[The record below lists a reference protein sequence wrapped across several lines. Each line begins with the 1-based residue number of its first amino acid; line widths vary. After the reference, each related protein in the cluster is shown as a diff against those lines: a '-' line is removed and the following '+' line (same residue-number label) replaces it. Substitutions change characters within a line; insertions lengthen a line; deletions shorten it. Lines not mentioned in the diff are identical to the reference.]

1 MYPKKLKNGI
11 DEIILW
17 TDQAGGILGERL
29 KKSHKEIHKTLK
41 ESQRD
46 SQTYMLF
53 FGCLRVKSN
62 TENTKSLTSCFSA
75 WAKKADVDTEGAL
88 LAALDTKEEIPIIP
102 YSSLFI
108 LSSENK
114 YDSNNDGNKSN
125 N

>member
-1 MYPKKLKNGI
+1 
-11 DEIILW
+11 
-17 TDQAGGILGERL
+17 
-29 KKSHKEIHKTLK
+29 
-41 ESQRD
+41 
-46 SQTYMLF
+46 MLF
-53 FGCLRVKSN
+53 FGRLRVRSN

-125 N
+125 DNNSNNAINVINDNNDDPNNPLLLFLLPLL

>member
-1 MYPKKLKNGI
+1 M
-11 DEIILW
+11 
-17 TDQAGGILGERL
+17 GERL
-29 KKSHKEIHKTLK
+29 KKIHKEMNKTLK

-46 SQTYMLF
+46 SQTYAF
-53 FGCLRVKSN
+53 IWVRSN

-114 YDSNNDGNKSN
+114 YENNNDGN
-125 N
+125 

>member
-1 MYPKKLKNGI
+1 
-11 DEIILW
+11 
-17 TDQAGGILGERL
+17 
-29 KKSHKEIHKTLK
+29 
-41 ESQRD
+41 
-46 SQTYMLF
+46 MLF
-53 FGCLRVKSN
+53 FGRLRVRSN

-114 YDSNNDGNKSN
+114 YDNSCDGNKSN
-125 N
+125 NNNSNNAINIINDTNDDPNNPLLLFLYPLL